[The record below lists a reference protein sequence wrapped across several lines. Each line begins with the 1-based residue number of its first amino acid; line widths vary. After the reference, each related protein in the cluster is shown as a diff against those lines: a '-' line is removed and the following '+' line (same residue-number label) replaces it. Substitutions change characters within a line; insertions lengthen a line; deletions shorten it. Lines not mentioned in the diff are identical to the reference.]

1 MKIDVVIGNPPY
13 QETTNAGNNG
23 GKAIYDLF
31 IYNGLKLSNK
41 LCMIVKNNWLNSD
54 SLKNLRNT
62 MLDNKLKEIV
72 NYSTLGD
79 VFPSMGIAASIVYVD
94 KDSKDYKTHY
104 KELKNSK
111 EPESVIEYS
120 ADIRNIGYIPCSE
133 IECKIVNNVAAKIKE
148 RFGKYIYA
156 TNPFGIG
163 TNLKLSNTK
172 EIIDYSTTKH
182 DYYLLKVKNTV
193 EEPIYV
199 RQTSL
204 PKGKDLLNKYKVICP
219 KQIHKTKNP
228 IPEVMLLNPDEIF
241 SDSYVLVYDS
251 TNLTECQNVVSY
263 IKTKFFRYM
272 TYVLADTLCRLTA
285 YRATL
290 VPDQDFTNLSAA
302 DQAKSLEKRGYKID
316 WSKSIS
322 EIDDQLYKKYKLTP
336 DEIQY
341 IEKTIKPME

>member
-1 MKIDVVIGNPPY
+1 
-13 QETTNAGNNG
+13 
-23 GKAIYDLF
+23 
-31 IYNGLKLSNK
+31 
-41 LCMIVKNNWLNSD
+41 
-54 SLKNLRNT
+54 
-62 MLDNKLKEIV
+62 
-72 NYSTLGD
+72 
-79 VFPSMGIAASIVYVD
+79 
-94 KDSKDYKTHY
+94 
-104 KELKNSK
+104 
-111 EPESVIEYS
+111 
-120 ADIRNIGYIPCSE
+120 
-133 IECKIVNNVAAKIKE
+133 
-148 RFGKYIYA
+148 
-156 TNPFGIG
+156 
-163 TNLKLSNTK
+163 
-172 EIIDYSTTKH
+172 
-182 DYYLLKVKNTV
+182 
-193 EEPIYV
+193 
-199 RQTSL
+199 
-204 PKGKDLLNKYKVICP
+204 
-219 KQIHKTKNP
+219 
-228 IPEVMLLNPDEIF
+228 MLLNPDEIF